1 MIPQGSQ
8 TYVLRAGAMLR
19 KIAVSDLTLGMYIH
33 EFCRPRLHDPFWTQ
47 NVERELCDEA
57 VLQRIKASIREVWI
71 DTRRGRGPD
80 ERATILAEACSIPY
94 KPDTAPSSLDEELIR
109 AKAICGRAKAAVMTM
124 FTDARMGRAMN
135 AEDVDLLVEEISA
148 SVMRH
153 PHALIS
159 LSRLKTSDEYTYMHS
174 VAVCA
179 LMVALARQMEMS
191 EEQVR
196 EAGVA
201 GLMHD
206 VGKMM
211 IPAAILNKPDRLTLE
226 EYEAMKHHPEAGLK
240 ILQDTQQTTPA
251 VMDVCLHHHEK
262 IDGSGYPHGL
272 KGEAISLFSRMG
284 AICDVYDAV
293 TSDRPYKKGW
303 DAAQSIREMA
313 SWKGH
318 FDETIF
324 QHFVK
329 TIGIYPVGTLVRLKS
344 ERLGVVMEQ
353 GEKSLLHPK
362 VKVVLST
369 RTRLPCAPKV
379 IDLAHADEE
388 DAIVKCELAADW
400 GLRDIEKL
408 WAGEAWV

>member
-1 MIPQGSQ
+1 
-8 TYVLRAGAMLR
+8 MLR

-33 EFCRPRLHDPFWTQ
+33 EFCRPRINDPFWTTH
-47 NVERELCDEA
+47 VERELRDEA
-57 VLQRIKASIREVWI
+57 VLRRIQASTREVWI
-71 DTRRGRGPD
+71 DTRLGRGPD
-80 ERATILAEACSIPY
+80 GTHSPQLDSAASC
-94 KPDTAPSSLDEELIR
+94 PDTDTSPATMEKELAR
-109 AKAICGRAKAAVMTM
+109 AKLICGRAKTAVMTM
-124 FTDARMGRAMN
+124 FSDARMGRSMN
-135 AEDVDLLVEEISA
+135 TEDVDLLVEEIST

-179 LMVALARQMEMS
+179 LMVALARQMELD
-191 EEQVR
+191 EELVR

-211 IPAAILNKPDRLTLE
+211 IPPAILNKPDRLTFE
-226 EYEAMKHHPEAGLK
+226 EYEAMKYHPQAGLK
-240 ILQDTQQTTPA
+240 ILQGSQQVTQT

-262 IDGSGYPHGL
+262 VDGSGYPYGL
-272 KGEAISLFSRMG
+272 KGEEISVFARMG

-303 DAAQSIREMA
+303 DAARSIREMA

-318 FDETIF
+318 FDEKIF

-329 TIGIYPVGTLVRLKS
+329 TVGIYPVGALVRLKS
-344 ERLGVVMEQ
+344 ERLGVVIEQ

-362 VKVVLST
+362 VKVFLST
-369 RTRLPCAPKV
+369 RTKIAFQPEV
-379 IDLAHADEE
+379 VNLADPIES
-388 DAIVKCELAADW
+388 DAIVKYELAEEW
-400 GLRDIEKL
+400 GVRDVDNL
-408 WAGEAWV
+408 WAVGPAS

>member
-1 MIPQGSQ
+1 
-8 TYVLRAGAMLR
+8 MLR
-19 KIAVSDLTLGMYIH
+19 KIAVCDLTLGMYIH
-33 EFCRPRLHDPFWTQ
+33 EFCRPRNHDPFWTLH
-47 NVERELCDEA
+47 VERKLLDEG
-57 VLQRIKASIREVWI
+57 VLQRIQESTRQVWI
-71 DTRRGRGPD
+71 DTGRGKSP
-80 ERATILAEACSIPY
+80 EPQVHILAAASERVSES
-94 KPDTAPSSLDEELIR
+94 DTAPASMERELTR
-109 AKAICGRAKAAVMTM
+109 ARMICGRAKDAVTVM

-135 AEDVDLLVEEISA
+135 VKDVDLLVEEIST

-179 LMVALARQMEMS
+179 LMVALARQMELN
-191 EEQVR
+191 EELVR

-211 IPAAILNKPDRLTLE
+211 IAPAILNKPARLTVD
-226 EYEAMKHHPEAGLK
+226 EYEAMKYHPQAGLE
-240 ILQDTQQTTPA
+240 ILEHCQQVTSA
-251 VMDVCLHHHEK
+251 VRDVCLHHHEK

-272 KGEAISLFSRMG
+272 KGEEISLFAKMG
-284 AICDVYDAV
+284 AVCDVYDAV

-303 DAAQSIREMA
+303 DAARSIREMA

-318 FDETIF
+318 FDEKIL

-329 TIGIYPVGTLVRLKS
+329 TVGIYPVGALVRLKS
-344 ERLGVVMEQ
+344 ERLGVVVEQ

-362 VKVVLST
+362 VKVFLST
-369 RTRLPCAPKV
+369 RTRIAFEPHV
-379 IDLAHADEE
+379 INLANPVEK
-388 DAIVKCELAADW
+388 DAIIKFELAEDW
-400 GLRDIEKL
+400 GVQDVEKM
-408 WAGEAWV
+408 WAGAGAS

>member
-1 MIPQGSQ
+1 
-8 TYVLRAGAMLR
+8 MLR

-33 EFCRPRLHDPFWTQ
+33 EFCRPRINDPFWTSH
-47 NVERELCDEA
+47 VERELRDEA
-57 VLQRIKASIREVWI
+57 VLRQIQASTREVWI
-71 DTRRGRGPD
+71 DTRLGKSPA
-80 ERATILAEACSIPY
+80 EQSSILASGPTTACDSESDS
-94 KPDTAPSSLDEELIR
+94 DTSPASMEQELAR
-109 AKAICGRAKAAVMTM
+109 ARLICGRAKAAVMTM
-124 FTDARMGRAMN
+124 FSDARMGRSMN
-135 AEDVDLLVEEISA
+135 TEDVDLLVEEIST

-179 LMVALARQMEMS
+179 LMVALARQMNLD

-211 IPAAILNKPDRLTLE
+211 IPNTILNKPDRLTFDE
-226 EYEAMKHHPEAGLK
+226 FEAMKHHPQAGLE
-240 ILQDTQQTTPA
+240 ILQGCQQVTHA

-262 IDGSGYPHGL
+262 VDGSGYPHGL
-272 KGEAISLFSRMG
+272 KGEQISQLARMG

-303 DAAQSIREMA
+303 DAARSVREMA

-318 FDETIF
+318 FDEKIF

-329 TIGIYPVGTLVRLKS
+329 TVGIYPVGALVRLKS
-344 ERLGVVMEQ
+344 ERLGIVIEQ

-362 VKVVLST
+362 VKIFMSAKT
-369 RTRLPCAPKV
+369 RITFTPEVINLACAQ
-379 IDLAHADEE
+379 EQ
-388 DAIVKCELAADW
+388 DAIVKFELAEDW
-400 GLRDIEKL
+400 GVHNVDEM
-408 WAGEAWV
+408 WAGCPAG